1 MCIPV
6 HGHEKSTC
14 VHYPNLLNQP
24 STTSLTTRTT
34 SATSTVPVT
43 TTSTVPVTPTSTV
56 SVTTISTVP
65 VTTTSTVPVTTT
77 STVPVTTTST
87 VPVTTISTVPV
98 TTISTVPVT
107 TISSVPVTTT
117 STVPVTTTSTVPVT
131 TTSTV
136 PVIEK
141 TCTMDQD
148 CPAGTNTDCYQGLCL
163 CEFGFQYSVSRDE
176 CVDFSVCDATD
187 PALTTYLTYP
197 GGGLNGNNNYTTY
210 GSPEECQAI
219 CANDSKCHNV
229 ERKMSS
235 GMCNYSYAGPT
246 PANWG
251 AGIGWVFYQKNC
263 A

>member
-6 HGHEKSTC
+6 HGHEHSIC
-14 VHYPNLLNQP
+14 VQYPNLLNQQ
-24 STTSLTTRTT
+24 STTELTT
-34 SATSTVPVT
+34 T
-43 TTSTVPVTPTSTV
+43 TTT
-56 SVTTISTVP
+56 STVP

-87 VPVTTISTVPV
+87 VPVTTTSTVPV
-98 TTISTVPVT
+98 TTTST
-107 TISSVPVTTT
+107 VPVTTT

-163 CEFGFQYSVSRDE
+163 CVFGFQYSVSRDA
-176 CVDFSVCDATD
+176 CVDFTVCEATD
-187 PALTTYLTYP
+187 PARTTYLTYP
-197 GGGLNGNNNYTTY
+197 GGGITGHNDYETY
-210 GSPEECQAI
+210 GTPEECMAI
-219 CANDSKCHNV
+219 CANDSTCHNF
-229 ERKMSS
+229 ERGLSTGRCYYTS
-235 GMCNYSYAGPT
+235 VGPT

-251 AGIGWVFYQKNC
+251 ADSGWVTYQKNC